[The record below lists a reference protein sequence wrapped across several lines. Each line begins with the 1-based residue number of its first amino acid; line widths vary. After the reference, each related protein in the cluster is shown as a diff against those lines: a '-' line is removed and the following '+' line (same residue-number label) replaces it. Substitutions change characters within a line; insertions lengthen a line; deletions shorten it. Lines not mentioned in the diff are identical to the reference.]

1 MKLTHFPKAA
11 ELLSEND
18 FQVSLDLKSFYY
30 HLGIAPAHQKYLGVA
45 SDQPDGTRQYYQ
57 YTVLAFGIA
66 PAAAIMTRLVKP
78 LIAHLAGIGIKVS
91 IYLDDAKV
99 NAASKELAW
108 INYQKTKDVFSA
120 AGFVISAEK
129 SDKFSDISQQKL
141 YLGFIMDS
149 VKMTASAST
158 EKLESILD

>member
-1 MKLTHFPKAA
+1 
-11 ELLSEND
+11 
-18 FQVSLDLKSFYY
+18 
-30 HLGIAPAHQKYLGVA
+30 
-45 SDQPDGTRQYYQ
+45 
-57 YTVLAFGIA
+57 
-66 PAAAIMTRLVKP
+66 MTRLVKP

-99 NAASKELAW
+99 NAASEELAW
-108 INYQKTKDVFSA
+108 INYQKTKEVFSA

-158 EKLESILD
+158 E